1 MYICGLGVNGDCY
14 LVVIS
19 ETLGTLWII
28 ITTPHHLVYE
38 HNCLP
43 RVILGYYQLIIMI
56 KVQDT
61 NG

>member
-1 MYICGLGVNGDCY
+1 MYIYGLGVNGDGY

-28 ITTPHHLVYE
+28 MTTPNHSIYE
-38 HNCLP
+38 HDCLP
-43 RVILGYYQLIIMI
+43 CVILGYYQLIVMI
-56 KVQDT
+56 KVHDT

>member
-1 MYICGLGVNGDCY
+1 MYIYGLGVNGDGY

-28 ITTPHHLVYE
+28 MTTPHHPVYE
-38 HNCLP
+38 HDFLP
-43 RVILGYYQLIIMI
+43 RVILVII
-56 KVQDT
+56 

>member
-1 MYICGLGVNGDCY
+1 MYIYGLSVNGDCY

-28 ITTPHHLVYE
+28 MTTLHHHVYE
-38 HNCLP
+38 HDCLP
-43 RVILGYYQLIIMI
+43 HVILGYYQLIVMI

-61 NG
+61 NS